1 MMGYL
6 QRIVTQAMPGHA
18 PRVHPLVGSLS
29 SAATPESPPEV
40 SSDELFLA
48 DQKGNTTPV
57 VNPPNSSSHPVK
69 PRSEQA
75 PQKRSQEQTTAQV
88 PGKNRVPVKSVTV
101 EPLLNKIEERVSP
114 VPVDDAPLDTSQA
127 NPREDS
133 AFQPQPQFS
142 ETFLERDIVR
152 EPRKNTRKQ
161 LDRPAALSP
170 RTFPAETRRIPDSTA
185 FRGLAE
191 RPQAPDEI
199 HINIGR
205 IELTAVPPVPQRP
218 AAPARKSLNL
228 DEYLKRRNGRNG

>member
-6 QRIVTQAMPGHA
+6 QRIVSQAMPGRA
-18 PRVHPLVGSLS
+18 PRVHPMVGSLS
-29 SAATPESPPEV
+29 SASTPESPPEV
-40 SSDELFLA
+40 SSDETFLA
-48 DQKGNTTPV
+48 DQKGNPTPV

-69 PRSEQA
+69 PGSEQP
-75 PQKRSQEQTTAQV
+75 PQTRSQEQTTAQV
-88 PGKNRVPVKSVTV
+88 PDKNRVPLKGVTF
-101 EPLLNKIEERVSP
+101 EPVLNRIEERVSP

-142 ETFLERDIVR
+142 KTFLERDIVR
-152 EPRKNTRKQ
+152 EPRRNTRKQ
-161 LDRPAALSP
+161 LDRPAPLSP
-170 RTFPAETRRIPDSTA
+170 RIFPAETRRLTQSTA

-205 IELTAVPPVPQRP
+205 IELTAVPPAPHRP